1 MCRRRRR
8 TSNFRRGLRGGRSY
22 GARRRGRS
30 WNYRCLSGRRL
41 GRRRRLYHRSRGPGL
56 RHHQPRWWRRR
67 SRLRGNGD
75 RCRRCRRSRSR
86 GRCWFFL
93 HRRRWCGTRR
103 RSGRSLLLVN
113 KLQHVAG
120 LGDVRQVNL
129 GLDLV
134 RFSARCAT
142 GLGRGL
148 SFGGSLKVGAHFF
161 SLMIL
166 NGTGVSLL
174 LRYTDQSQHIENG
187 LAFDFELSCQ
197 IVDSNLTH
205 PPSCSSAMSA
215 TRSCQPHGISGI
227 SRGAGPRKNLSR
239 LILSAPWKILPP
251 E

>member
-41 GRRRRLYHRSRGPGL
+41 GRRRRLYHRSWGPRL
-56 RHHQPRWWRRR
+56 RHHQPRRRRRR

-86 GRCWFFL
+86 GR
-93 HRRRWCGTRR
+93 
-103 RSGRSLLLVN
+103 RSLLLVN
-113 KLQHVAG
+113 KLQHVAR

-129 GLDLV
+129 GLDLIGLG
-134 RFSARCAT
+134 ARCAAR
-142 GLGRGL
+142 LGRGL

-227 SRGAGPRKNLSR
+227 SRGARPRKNLSR
-239 LILSAPWKILPP
+239 LILSAPGKTLPP